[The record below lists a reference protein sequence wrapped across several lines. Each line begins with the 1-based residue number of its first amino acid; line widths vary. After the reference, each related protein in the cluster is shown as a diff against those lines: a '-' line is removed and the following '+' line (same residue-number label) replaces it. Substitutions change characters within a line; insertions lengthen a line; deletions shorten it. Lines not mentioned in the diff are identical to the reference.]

1 MIIDLRLMAFATLG
15 KKLEKTLNNDE
26 AKKGIRSGDVTYKF
40 ADYCN
45 VSLGK
50 YTQKHYEKD
59 GKTIEL
65 DTTKIIQDY
74 CKANGINIIEET
86 KENYKV
92 TFKPSQK
99 AINEYKTSY
108 ANERYNKLKDYT
120 LNSPIPKG
128 GGVYNSPQYK

>member
-15 KKLEKTLNNDE
+15 KKLEKTLNNE
-26 AKKGIRSGDVTYKF
+26 ETKKAIRNGDVTYKF

-50 YTQKHYEKD
+50 QSQKHYEKD
-59 GKTIEL
+59 GKIVEI

-74 CKANGINIIEET
+74 CKANGIDIIEET
-86 KENYKV
+86 KENYKI

-99 AINEYKTSY
+99 AINEY
-108 ANERYNKLKDYT
+108 NKMLAEQEE
-120 LNSPIPKG
+120 S
-128 GGVYNSPQYK
+128 QYKNIAKVATQMKNIVK

>member
-26 AKKGIRSGDVTYKF
+26 TKKAIRNEDVIYKF
-40 ADYCN
+40 ADYCSI
-45 VSLGK
+45 SLGK
-50 YTQKHYEKD
+50 QHFKHYKKD

-74 CKANGINIIEET
+74 CKANGIEIIDET
-86 KENYKV
+86 KENYKI

-99 AINEYKTSY
+99 AINEY
-108 ANERYNKLKDYT
+108 NKMLTEQED
-120 LNSPIPKG
+120 S
-128 GGVYNSPQYK
+128 QYKNLAKLATQMKNIVK

>member
-1 MIIDLRLMAFATLG
+1 MVIDLRLMAFATLG

-26 AKKGIRSGDVTYKF
+26 TKKAIRSGDVIYKF

-45 VSLGK
+45 ISLGK
-50 YTQKHYEKD
+50 QHFKHYEKD

-74 CKANGINIIEET
+74 CKANGIEIIDEI

-99 AINEYKTSY
+99 AINEY
-108 ANERYNKLKDYT
+108 NKQLTEQEESQHKNLAKLATQMKDII
-120 LNSPIPKG
+120 N
-128 GGVYNSPQYK
+128 

>member
-26 AKKGIRSGDVTYKF
+26 TKKAIRNGDVIYKF

-74 CKANGINIIEET
+74 CKANGIDIIEET

-99 AINEYKTSY
+99 AINEY
-108 ANERYNKLKDYT
+108 NKQLTEQEESQHKNLAKLAT
-120 LNSPIPKG
+120 QMKG
-128 GGVYNSPQYK
+128 IVK

>member
-26 AKKGIRSGDVTYKF
+26 TKKAIRNGDVIYKF
-40 ADYCN
+40 ADYCSI
-45 VSLGK
+45 SLGK
-50 YTQKHYEKD
+50 QHFKHYEKD

-74 CKANGINIIEET
+74 CKANGIEIIDEI

-99 AINEYKTSY
+99 AINEY
-108 ANERYNKLKDYT
+108 NKQLAEQEESQHKNLAKLATQMKDII
-120 LNSPIPKG
+120 N
-128 GGVYNSPQYK
+128 

>member
-15 KKLEKTLNNDE
+15 KKLEKALNNEE
-26 AKKGIRSGDVTYKF
+26 AKKAVRSGDVTYKF

-50 YTQKHYEKD
+50 QHFTHYEKD
-59 GKTIEL
+59 GKIIEL

-74 CKANGINIIEET
+74 CKANGIDIVEET
-86 KENYKV
+86 KEDYKI

-99 AINEYKTSY
+99 AINEY
-108 ANERYNKLKDYT
+108 NKMLTEQEESQHKNLAKVAT
-120 LNSPIPKG
+120 QMKRIIK
-128 GGVYNSPQYK
+128 

>member
-26 AKKGIRSGDVTYKF
+26 TKKAIRSGDVIYKF

-45 VSLGK
+45 ISLGK
-50 YTQKHYEKD
+50 QPQKHYEKD
-59 GKTIEL
+59 GKEIKL

-86 KENYKV
+86 KENYKI

-99 AINEYKTSY
+99 AINEY
-108 ANERYNKLKDYT
+108 NKMLTEQEESQHKNLAKLATQMKDII
-120 LNSPIPKG
+120 N
-128 GGVYNSPQYK
+128 

>member
-26 AKKGIRSGDVTYKF
+26 TKKAIRNGDVIYKF

-74 CKANGINIIEET
+74 CKANGIDIIEEI

-99 AINEYKTSY
+99 AINEY
-108 ANERYNKLKDYT
+108 NKQLTEQEESQHKNLAKLAT
-120 LNSPIPKG
+120 QMKSIVK
-128 GGVYNSPQYK
+128 